1 MELDYS
7 ESGRRLPR
15 LQRVFRVLES
25 LGLWA
30 SAIAVVI
37 LGTLVIVSITGRVL
51 IGRIVPDDN
60 VLVGELMVAIVAL
73 AWATVIA
80 TRGNISV
87 EVFTNRVGQRGR
99 RLIDAFGSLIGLAM
113 VLPLT
118 WASWLMLDNA
128 LTRGTYHD
136 GLLHVPQWPGR
147 LLFFY
152 AFLMMSCRLVLLIID
167 DLSAFLGPRPER
179 GSGN

>member
-1 MELDYS
+1 MF
-7 ESGRRLPR
+7 RL
-15 LQRVFRVLES
+15 LES

-30 SAIAVVI
+30 SALAVVV
-37 LGTLVIVSITGRVL
+37 LGSLVIVSIAGRVL

-60 VLVGELMVAIVAL
+60 ILVGDLMVAIVAL
-73 AWATVIA
+73 SWAVVIA
-80 TRGNISV
+80 TRGNIAV
-87 EVFTNRVGQRGR
+87 EVFTNWVGPRAR
-99 RLIDAFGSLIGLAM
+99 HLLDAFGSLIGLAM

-118 WASWLMLDNA
+118 WASWLMLGNA

-152 AFLMMSCRLVLLIID
+152 AFLMMSCRLVLLIVD
-167 DLSAFLGPRPER
+167 DLFGFASKRADDSTAR
-179 GSGN
+179 